1 MSPISTI
8 DLLGG
13 LAFRF
18 LVLYL
23 VGFPKLF
30 DLFFSFGFGY
40 TIFLLYL
47 AHELVA
53 LAGQDVQL
61 IISEFPPLFLH
72 LSFNLLPITFD
83 LKFMTFLPS

>member
-61 IISEFPPLFLH
+61 IISEVSPTFPSPFL
-72 LSFNLLPITFD
+72 
-83 LKFMTFLPS
+83 